1 MLALSRSAFVL
12 LPAVMCANLACGQAY
27 PEKSIRLLVPP
38 PGGSTEFTSRLLA
51 DAVAA
56 SLGQRFVIESRPGQV
71 GAEIAAQGTANG
83 GAGSTRLDAWMRPGS
98 GL

>member
-1 MLALSRSAFVL
+1 MLIRRIASVF
-12 LPAVMCANLACGQAY
+12 LPCAMLTAGIASGRNY
-27 PEKSIRLLVPP
+27 PDKPIRLLVPP

-71 GAEIAAQGTANG
+71 GAEIAAQGTADG
-83 GAGSTRLDAWMRPGS
+83 GAGFTRLDAWMRPGS